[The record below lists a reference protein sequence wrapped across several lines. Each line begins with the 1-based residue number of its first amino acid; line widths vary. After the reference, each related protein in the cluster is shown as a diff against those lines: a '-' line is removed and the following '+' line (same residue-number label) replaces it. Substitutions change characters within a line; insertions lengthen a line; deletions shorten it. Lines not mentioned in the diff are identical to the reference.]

1 MLKSVGIVGL
11 GIYAPEKVMTN
22 ADWEKLV
29 DTSDEWIRTR
39 TGIQERRY
47 VVEGQGTSDL
57 GVEAAKKALEDA
69 GMIPEDV
76 EFIILA
82 TCTPDYRAQNASS
95 LIQAKLG
102 AVNAAAFDL
111 SAACSGFIYAL
122 SVGKSM
128 IQSGMYKNIL
138 VIAAESISKIVNMQD
153 RNTAILFGDG
163 AAAAVLKEVED
174 GYGIVSSFL
183 GTEGVLDETLRI
195 NAGGTLNPVTHEAID
210 NGDVYLKMNGQE
222 VFKFAVKALPKSTK
236 EALKVANMEA
246 EELDMVIPHQA
257 NMRIIEAAAKRLRL
271 PMEKFFVNL
280 QKYGNT
286 SAASV
291 GLALGE
297 AVQEGKIKK
306 GDMLALT
313 GFGAGLTYGSVIIK
327 WAK

>member
-1 MLKSVGIVGL
+1 
-11 GIYAPEKVMTN
+11 MTN

-47 VVEGQGTSDL
+47 VTEGQGTSDL
-57 GVEAAKKALEDA
+57 ATEAAKKALEDA
-69 GMIPEDV
+69 GMVPEDV

-95 LIQAKLG
+95 LVQAKLG
-102 AVNAAAFDL
+102 AKNAAAFDL

-122 SVGKSM
+122 SIGKSM

-138 VIAAESISKIVNMQD
+138 VIAAESVSKLLNMKD

-174 GYGIVSSFL
+174 GYGIISSFL

-195 NAGGTLNPVTHEAID
+195 NYGGTLHPVTHEAID
-210 NGDVYLKMNGQE
+210 NGDIYLKMNGQE

-236 EALKVANMEA
+236 EALATGNINVED
-246 EELDMVIPHQA
+246 LDMVIPHQA
-257 NMRIIEAAAKRLRL
+257 NMRIIEAAAKRLKL
-271 PMEKFFVNL
+271 PMDKFYVNL

-306 GDMLALT
+306 GDLLALT
-313 GFGAGLTYGSVIIK
+313 GFGAGLTYGSVVIK

>member
-11 GIYAPEKVMTN
+11 GIYAPEKIMTN

-47 VVEGQGTSDL
+47 VAEGQGTSDL
-57 GVEAAKKALEDA
+57 AVEAGKNALKDA
-69 GMIPEDV
+69 GMTPEEVD
-76 EFIILA
+76 FIILA
-82 TCTPDYRAQNASS
+82 TCTPDYRAQNSSS
-95 LIQAKLG
+95 LVQAKLG
-102 AVNAAAFDL
+102 AKNAAAFDL

-138 VIAAESISKIVNMQD
+138 VIAAESVSKLLNMKD
-153 RNTAILFGDG
+153 RNTAILFGDE

-174 GYGIVSSFL
+174 GYGIISSFL
-183 GTEGVLDETLRI
+183 GTEGVTDETLRI
-195 NAGGTLNPVTHEAID
+195 NVGGTLNPVTHEAID
-210 NGDVYLKMNGQE
+210 NGDIYLKMNGQE

-236 EALKVANMEA
+236 EALAVAGMKVED
-246 EELDMVIPHQA
+246 LDMVIPHQA
-257 NMRIIEAAAKRLRL
+257 NMRIIEAASKRLKV
-271 PMEKFFVNL
+271 PMDKIYVNL

-306 GDMLALT
+306 GSMLALT
-313 GFGAGLTYGSVIIK
+313 GFGAGLTYGSVIMK

>member
-47 VVEGQGTSDL
+47 VTEGQGTSDL
-57 GVEAAKKALEDA
+57 ATEAAKKALEDA
-69 GMIPEDV
+69 GMVPEDV

-95 LIQAKLG
+95 LVQAKLG
-102 AVNAAAFDL
+102 AKNAAAFDL

-122 SVGKSM
+122 SIGKSM

-138 VIAAESISKIVNMQD
+138 VIAAESVSKLLNMKD

-174 GYGIVSSFL
+174 GYGIISSFL

-195 NAGGTLNPVTHEAID
+195 NYGGTLHPVTHEAID
-210 NGDVYLKMNGQE
+210 NGDIYLKMNGQE

-236 EALKVANMEA
+236 EALAAGNINVEDLN
-246 EELDMVIPHQA
+246 MVIPHQA
-257 NMRIIEAAAKRLRL
+257 NMRIIEAAAKRLKL
-271 PMEKFFVNL
+271 PMDKFYVNL

-306 GDMLALT
+306 GDLLALT
-313 GFGAGLTYGSVIIK
+313 GFGAGLTYGSVVIK

>member
-11 GIYAPEKVMTN
+11 GIYVPEKVMTN

-47 VVEGQGTSDL
+47 AVEGQGTSDL

-69 GMIPEDV
+69 GMKPEDV
-76 EFIILA
+76 ELIILA

-95 LIQAKLG
+95 LIQVKLG
-102 AVNAAAFDL
+102 TENAAAFDV

-122 SVGKSM
+122 TVGKSM

-138 VIAAESISKIVNMQD
+138 VVAAESVSRLLNMKD

-195 NAGGTLNPVTHEAID
+195 TAGGTLHPVTHEAID

-222 VFKFAVKALPKSTK
+222 VFKFAVRALPKATNK
-236 EALKVANMEA
+236 ALEQAGMKA
-246 EELDMVIPHQA
+246 EDLAMVVPHQA
-257 NMRIIEAAAKRLRL
+257 NFRIIESAAKRLKL
-271 PMEKFFVNL
+271 PMDKFYVNL

-297 AVQEGKIKK
+297 AVQEGKIQK
-306 GDMLALT
+306 GDMIALT
-313 GFGAGLTYGSVIIK
+313 GFGAGLTYGSVILK
-327 WAK
+327 WNK

>member
-11 GIYAPEKVMTN
+11 GIYVPEKVMTN

-47 VVEGQGTSDL
+47 AVEGQGTSDL
-57 GVEAAKKALEDA
+57 AVEAAKKALADA
-69 GMIPEDV
+69 GMKAEDI
-76 EFIILA
+76 ELIILA

-95 LIQAKLG
+95 LVQAKLG
-102 AVNAAAFDL
+102 ADNAAAFDL

-122 SVGKSM
+122 TVGKSM

-138 VIAAESISKIVNMQD
+138 VIAAESVSRLLNMKD

-163 AAAAVLKEVED
+163 AAAAVLKEVEE
-174 GYGIVSSFL
+174 GYGIISSFL
-183 GTEGVLDETLRI
+183 GTEGVLDDTLRI
-195 NAGGTLNPVTHEAID
+195 TVGGTMHPVTHEAID

-222 VFKFAVKALPKSTK
+222 VFKFAVKALPKATNK
-236 EALKVANMEA
+236 ALEEAGIKA
-246 EELDMVIPHQA
+246 EDLAMVVPHQA
-257 NMRIIEAAAKRLRL
+257 NFRIIESAAKRLKL
-271 PMEKFFVNL
+271 PMEKFYINL

-297 AVQEGKIKK
+297 AVEEGKIKK
-306 GDMLALT
+306 GDLIALT
-313 GFGAGLTYGSVIIK
+313 GFGAGLTYGSVILK
-327 WAK
+327 WNR

>member
-11 GIYAPEKVMTN
+11 GIYAPEKIMTN

-47 VVEGQGTSDL
+47 VAEGQGTSDL
-57 GVEAAKKALEDA
+57 AVEAGKNALKDA
-69 GMIPEDV
+69 GMTPEEVD
-76 EFIILA
+76 FIILA
-82 TCTPDYRAQNASS
+82 TCTPDYRAQNSSS
-95 LIQAKLG
+95 LVQAKLG
-102 AVNAAAFDL
+102 AKNAAAFDL

-138 VIAAESISKIVNMQD
+138 VIAAESVSKLLNMKD

-174 GYGIVSSFL
+174 GYGIISSFL
-183 GTEGVLDETLRI
+183 GTEGVTDETLRI
-195 NAGGTLNPVTHEAID
+195 NVGGTLNPVTHEAID
-210 NGDVYLKMNGQE
+210 NGDIYLKMNGQE

-236 EALKVANMEA
+236 EALAVAGMKVED
-246 EELDMVIPHQA
+246 LDMVIPHQA
-257 NMRIIEAAAKRLRL
+257 NMRIIEAASKRLKV
-271 PMEKFFVNL
+271 PMDKIYVNL

-306 GDMLALT
+306 GSMLALT
-313 GFGAGLTYGSVIIK
+313 GFGAGLTYGSVIMK

>member
-11 GIYAPEKVMTN
+11 GIYAPEKIMTN

-47 VVEGQGTSDL
+47 VAEGQGTSDL
-57 GVEAAKKALEDA
+57 AVEAGKNALKDA
-69 GMIPEDV
+69 GMTPEEVD
-76 EFIILA
+76 FIILA
-82 TCTPDYRAQNASS
+82 TCTPDYRAQNSSS
-95 LIQAKLG
+95 LVQAKLG
-102 AVNAAAFDL
+102 AKNAAAFDL

-138 VIAAESISKIVNMQD
+138 VVAAESVSKLLNMKD

-174 GYGIVSSFL
+174 GYGIISSFL
-183 GTEGVLDETLRI
+183 GTEGVTDETLRI
-195 NAGGTLNPVTHEAID
+195 NVGGTLNPVTHEAID
-210 NGDVYLKMNGQE
+210 NGDIYLKMNGQE

-236 EALKVANMEA
+236 EALAVAGMKVED
-246 EELDMVIPHQA
+246 LDMVIPHQA
-257 NMRIIEAAAKRLRL
+257 NMRIIEAASKRLKV
-271 PMEKFFVNL
+271 PMDKIYVNL

-306 GDMLALT
+306 GSMLALT
-313 GFGAGLTYGSVIIK
+313 GFGAGLTYGSVIMK

>member
-11 GIYAPEKVMTN
+11 GIYVPEKVMTN

-47 VVEGQGTSDL
+47 AVEGQGTSDL

-69 GMIPEDV
+69 GMKPEDV
-76 EFIILA
+76 ELIILA

-95 LIQAKLG
+95 LIQVKLG
-102 AVNAAAFDL
+102 AENAAAFDV

-122 SVGKSM
+122 TVGKSM

-138 VIAAESISKIVNMQD
+138 VVAAESVSRLLNMKD

-195 NAGGTLNPVTHEAID
+195 TAGGTLHPVTHEAID

-222 VFKFAVKALPKSTK
+222 VFKFAVRALPKATNK
-236 EALKVANMEA
+236 ALEQAGMKA
-246 EELDMVIPHQA
+246 EDLAMVVPHQA
-257 NMRIIEAAAKRLRL
+257 NFRIIESAAKRLKL
-271 PMEKFFVNL
+271 PMDKFYVNL

-297 AVQEGKIKK
+297 AVQEGKIQK
-306 GDMLALT
+306 GDMIALT
-313 GFGAGLTYGSVIIK
+313 GFGAGLTYGSVILK
-327 WAK
+327 WNK

>member
-1 MLKSVGIVGL
+1 MLESVGIVGL

-39 TGIQERRY
+39 TGIRERRY
-47 VVEGQGTSDL
+47 AAEDEGTSDL
-57 GVEAAKKALEDA
+57 GVKAAQRALEDA
-69 GMIPEDV
+69 GMTPEEVD
-76 EFIILA
+76 FIILA

-95 LIQAKLG
+95 LIQKKLG

-122 SVGKSM
+122 AVGKSM

-138 VIAAESISKIVNMQD
+138 VIAAESVSRILNMKD

-163 AAAAVLKEVED
+163 AAAAVLKPVEE
-174 GYGIVSSFL
+174 GYGIISSFL
-183 GTEGVLDETLRI
+183 GTEGVTDETLRVTV
-195 NAGGTLNPVTHEAID
+195 GGTRYPVTKEAID

-222 VFKFAVKALPKSTK
+222 VFKFAVKALPKATT
-236 EALKVANMEA
+236 EAMKTANVEA
-246 EELDMVIPHQA
+246 EDLKMVIPHQA
-257 NMRIIEAAAKRLRL
+257 NFRIIESAAKRLKL
-271 PMEKFFVNL
+271 PLDRFYINL
-280 QKYGNT
+280 DKYGNT

-297 AVQEGKIKK
+297 AIEEGKIQK
-306 GDMLALT
+306 GDLIALT

-327 WAK
+327 WSK

>member
-11 GIYAPEKVMTN
+11 GIYVPEKVMTN

-47 VVEGQGTSDL
+47 AVEGQGTSDL

-69 GMIPEDV
+69 GMKPEDV
-76 EFIILA
+76 ELIILA

-95 LIQAKLG
+95 LIQVKLG
-102 AVNAAAFDL
+102 AENAAAFDV

-122 SVGKSM
+122 TVGKSM

-138 VIAAESISKIVNMQD
+138 VVAAESVSRLLNMKD

-195 NAGGTLNPVTHEAID
+195 TAGGTLHPVTHEAID

-222 VFKFAVKALPKSTK
+222 VFKFAVRALPKATNK
-236 EALKVANMEA
+236 ALEQAGMKA
-246 EELDMVIPHQA
+246 EDLVMVVPHQA
-257 NMRIIEAAAKRLRL
+257 NFRIIESAAKRLKL
-271 PMEKFFVNL
+271 PMDKFYVNL

-297 AVQEGKIKK
+297 AVQEGKIQK
-306 GDMLALT
+306 GDMIALT
-313 GFGAGLTYGSVIIK
+313 GFGAGLTYGSVILK
-327 WAK
+327 WNK

>member
-11 GIYAPEKVMTN
+11 GIYVPEKVMTN

-47 VVEGQGTSDL
+47 AVEGQGTSDL

-69 GMIPEDV
+69 GMKPEDV
-76 EFIILA
+76 ELIILA

-95 LIQAKLG
+95 LIQVKLG
-102 AVNAAAFDL
+102 AGNAAAFDV

-122 SVGKSM
+122 TVGKSM

-138 VIAAESISKIVNMQD
+138 VVAAESVSRLLNMKD

-195 NAGGTLNPVTHEAID
+195 TAGGTLHPVTHEAID

-222 VFKFAVKALPKSTK
+222 VFKFAVRALPKATNK
-236 EALKVANMEA
+236 ALEQAGMKA
-246 EELDMVIPHQA
+246 EDLAMVVPHQA
-257 NMRIIEAAAKRLRL
+257 NFRIIESAAKRLKL
-271 PMEKFFVNL
+271 PMDKFYVNL

-297 AVQEGKIKK
+297 AVQEGKIQK
-306 GDMLALT
+306 GDLIALT
-313 GFGAGLTYGSVIIK
+313 GFGAGLTYGSVILK
-327 WAK
+327 WNK

>member
-1 MLKSVGIVGL
+1 MLKSIGIVGL

-174 GYGIVSSFL
+174 GYGIISSFL

-195 NAGGTLNPVTHEAID
+195 NVGGTLNPVTHEAID

-236 EALKVANMEA
+236 EALVAANMEA
-246 EELDMVIPHQA
+246 EDLDMVIPHQA
-257 NMRIIEAAAKRLRL
+257 NMRIIEAAAKRLKL

-297 AVQEGKIKK
+297 AIQEGKIKK

>member
-11 GIYAPEKVMTN
+11 GIYAPEKIMTN

-47 VVEGQGTSDL
+47 VAEGQGTSDL
-57 GVEAAKKALEDA
+57 AVEAGKNALKDA
-69 GMIPEDV
+69 GMTPEEVD
-76 EFIILA
+76 FIILA
-82 TCTPDYRAQNASS
+82 TCTPDYRAQNSSS
-95 LIQAKLG
+95 LVQAKLG
-102 AVNAAAFDL
+102 AKNAAAFDL

-122 SVGKSM
+122 SIGKSM

-138 VIAAESISKIVNMQD
+138 VIAAESVSKLLNMKD

-174 GYGIVSSFL
+174 GYGIISSFL
-183 GTEGVLDETLRI
+183 GTEGVTDETLRI
-195 NAGGTLNPVTHEAID
+195 NVGGTLNPVTHEAID
-210 NGDVYLKMNGQE
+210 NGDIYLKMNGQE

-236 EALKVANMEA
+236 EALAVAGMKVED
-246 EELDMVIPHQA
+246 LDMVIPHQA
-257 NMRIIEAAAKRLRL
+257 NMRIIEAASKRLKV
-271 PMEKFFVNL
+271 PMDKIYVNL

-306 GDMLALT
+306 GSMLALT
-313 GFGAGLTYGSVIIK
+313 GFGAGLTYGSVIMK

>member
-11 GIYAPEKVMTN
+11 GIYVPEKVMTN
-22 ADWEKLV
+22 VDWEKLV

-47 VVEGQGTSDL
+47 AVEGQGTSDL

-69 GMIPEDV
+69 GMKPEDV
-76 EFIILA
+76 ELIILA

-95 LIQAKLG
+95 LIQVKLG
-102 AVNAAAFDL
+102 AENAAAFDV

-122 SVGKSM
+122 TVGKSM

-138 VIAAESISKIVNMQD
+138 VVAAESVSRLLNMKD

-195 NAGGTLNPVTHEAID
+195 TAGGTLHPVTHEAID

-222 VFKFAVKALPKSTK
+222 VFKFAVRALPKATNK
-236 EALKVANMEA
+236 ALEQAGMKA
-246 EELDMVIPHQA
+246 EDLAMVVPHQA
-257 NMRIIEAAAKRLRL
+257 NFRIIESAAKRLKL
-271 PMEKFFVNL
+271 PMDKFYVNL

-297 AVQEGKIKK
+297 AVQEGKIQK
-306 GDMLALT
+306 GDMIALT
-313 GFGAGLTYGSVIIK
+313 GFGAGLTYGSVILK
-327 WAK
+327 WNK